1 VVLGLVILLV
11 RRNVPESPR
20 WLFIHGRADQAE
32 DLVDGIEQRVERET
46 GARLAEPSESITI
59 RQRKTIGFVTIART
73 MFTRYPR
80 RTILGFSLF
89 IGQAFLYNAIT
100 FGYAQILTTFFGV
113 KTDPGYYFAVIAVG
127 NLFGPLLLGRLFDT
141 VGRKPMIAGT
151 YILSGLLLFGTAYLF
166 HTGSLNAT
174 TMTACWF
181 AVLFFA
187 SAGASS
193 AYLTVSEVFPMET
206 RALAIAFFYAIGTAA
221 GGISGPLLFSALV
234 STGKVSDTVI
244 AFSIGA
250 TLMVL
255 AGLVELFLGVK
266 AERQSLE
273 DIARPLTAEDAGPTE
288 VRAGSAH

>member
-1 VVLGLVILLV
+1 
-11 RRNVPESPR
+11 
-20 WLFIHGRADQAE
+20 
-32 DLVDGIEQRVERET
+32 
-46 GARLAEPSESITI
+46 
-59 RQRKTIGFVTIART
+59 

-100 FGYAQILTTFFGV
+100 FGYAQILT
-113 KTDPGYYFAVIAVG
+113 
-127 NLFGPLLLGRLFDT
+127 
-141 VGRKPMIAGT
+141 
-151 YILSGLLLFGTAYLF
+151 
-166 HTGSLNAT
+166 
-174 TMTACWF
+174 
-181 AVLFFA
+181 
-187 SAGASS
+187 
-193 AYLTVSEVFPMET
+193 T

-273 DIARPLTAEDAGPTE
+273 DIARPLTEEDAGPTE
-288 VRAGSAH
+288 ARAGSAH